1 MWHAREGM
9 GWWMAFGGLLWLM
22 VWGAVIYLIVK
33 ASGDWRHADRGGTSR
48 GDEPVEI
55 ARRRYAAG
63 EITKEQY
70 EQLRSDLVSRAA

>member
-9 GWWMAFGGLLWLM
+9 GWWMVFGGVLWLM
-22 VWGAVIYLIVK
+22 VWGAVIYLIAK
-33 ASGDWRHADRGGTSR
+33 ASGNWRYADRRVTSR
-48 GDEPVEI
+48 DEPVEI

-70 EQLRSDLVSRAA
+70 ERLRSDLMSRAA